1 MRNFDYLLSLPYNLS
16 ELHSYCAAA
25 EEKQISNPKESVVH
39 ARQALEYIVRT
50 IYQLKH
56 AEIPERS
63 NLWELMQNE
72 IFTSFINNEEVL
84 RDAHYVRKVGNNG
97 AHVGNEVTQ
106 KHAYFCLLDLYRLVG
121 AVLKKLLIIEEY
133 PSFDRDL
140 IPAHPEI
147 SVMVPV
153 EPVAPDQIVEAAAPG
168 AASST
173 APVEPVPS
181 TLTEAETREKY
192 IDLMLCEAG
201 WEIMTE
207 KGLEAASRA
216 CIEIKVLGM
225 PNDGGVGY
233 ADYVLFGSN
242 GKPLAV
248 IEAKKTSL
256 DPNVG
261 KQQAILYAD
270 CLEKQYGVRPVI
282 YYTSGFQ
289 TYIIDGLGYP
299 PRKLY
304 AFHTEDELERLIQK
318 RTRNSITD
326 VEPQAHITNRYYQKM
341 AIKATCEHLNKM
353 HRKALI
359 VMATGTGKTRVAIS
373 LVDVLKRNE
382 WAKNILF
389 LADRTSLVNQAH
401 KNFHKLLPHETNCI
415 LNEQGN
421 PDKNAR
427 LMFSTYQTM
436 IKLVDTDERPFSI
449 GRFDLIIVDEAHRSI
464 FGKYGAIFSY
474 FDAMLIGLTATP
486 REEVER
492 STYDIFELEQ
502 GSPNYAYELEQAVS
516 DGYLVNYVP
525 LKRGSLILENGI
537 RYNDL
542 TPEEQERMEVIWEY
556 EATRQALAGGE
567 PRDIGSNELFT
578 YIHNVHTIDLV
589 LQDLMENGL
598 KVQNGERIGKTII
611 FAAGHHHAQLI
622 VERFNTLYPEY
633 GPDFCVLIDNQVN
646 YAQSL
651 IDKFEV
657 RDNEPQI
664 AVSVDMLD
672 TGIDVPDVLN
682 LVLFKRVK
690 SKIKFMQMLGRGTR
704 LSPDVFGIGEDKKEF
719 YVFDWCNNFEYFG
732 KNPKGQTLDRVMSLT
747 EKLFGLRTDIAF
759 HLQHQIYQ
767 EDEFAKSLHDD
778 LKLILREQVQK
789 LNENHISVRE
799 KWEAV
804 SHFKEESSW
813 LALSHL
819 DTWTLKNTIAPLI
832 VKNTNDVDAKRFDVL
847 MLQIELSLLDEEV
860 YADRAVLNVQ
870 KVAEALESKAVLPQ
884 VKAKMTTI
892 HEVLNPTYW
901 EMCTANKDFSWLE
914 KVRIELRELTKFL
927 TGDKNKWFV
936 VNIQDEASF
945 GTVSG
950 EISTRVSYRQN
961 ILDFLAK
968 HRDLPVLDKIYTMQQ
983 LTTSDIRELERI
995 LWSELGSKE
1004 DYDRCTESMLCGSNV
1019 AMFIRSLIGVDRKV
1033 AVARFSDFLSGAKL
1047 NSDQEEYLAT
1057 IINYVCV
1064 NGDITVETVVNDDPF
1079 ADYLHSIFGEYQ
1091 VPLAQY
1097 INNIHGVIIPITA

>member
-72 IFTSFINNEEVL
+72 TFTSFINNEEVI

-133 PSFDRDL
+133 PLFDRDL

-153 EPVAPDQIVEAAAPG
+153 EPVAPDKLVEAATPE

-207 KGLEAASRA
+207 KGIEAASRA

-270 CLEKQYGVRPVI
+270 CLEKKYGVRPVI

-326 VEPQAHITNRYYQKM
+326 VEPQAHITDRYYQKM

-492 STYDIFELEQ
+492 STYDVFELEQ

-537 RYNDL
+537 KYNDL

-719 YVFDWCNNFEYFG
+719 YVFDWCNNFEYFS
-732 KNPKGQTLDRVMSLT
+732 KNPNGQTLDRVMSLT

-799 KWEAV
+799 KWETV

-819 DTWTLKNTIAPLI
+819 DTWILKNTIAPLI

-892 HEVLNPTYW
+892 HEVLNSTCW

-927 TGDKNKWFV
+927 TGDNNKWFV

-945 GTVSG
+945 GTVNG

-961 ILDFLAK
+961 ILDFLAE

-995 LWSELGSKE
+995 LWIELGSKE

-1097 INNIHGVIIPITA
+1097 INNIHGVIIPVTA

>member
-1 MRNFDYLLSLPYNLS
+1 
-16 ELHSYCAAA
+16 
-25 EEKQISNPKESVVH
+25 
-39 ARQALEYIVRT
+39 
-50 IYQLKH
+50 
-56 AEIPERS
+56 
-63 NLWELMQNE
+63 
-72 IFTSFINNEEVL
+72 
-84 RDAHYVRKVGNNG
+84 
-97 AHVGNEVTQ
+97 
-106 KHAYFCLLDLYRLVG
+106 
-121 AVLKKLLIIEEY
+121 
-133 PSFDRDL
+133 
-140 IPAHPEI
+140 
-147 SVMVPV
+147 
-153 EPVAPDQIVEAAAPG
+153 
-168 AASST
+168 
-173 APVEPVPS
+173 
-181 TLTEAETREKY
+181 
-192 IDLMLCEAG
+192 
-201 WEIMTE
+201 
-207 KGLEAASRA
+207 
-216 CIEIKVLGM
+216 
-225 PNDGGVGY
+225 
-233 ADYVLFGSN
+233 
-242 GKPLAV
+242 
-248 IEAKKTSL
+248 
-256 DPNVG
+256 
-261 KQQAILYAD
+261 
-270 CLEKQYGVRPVI
+270 
-282 YYTSGFQ
+282 
-289 TYIIDGLGYP
+289 
-299 PRKLY
+299 
-304 AFHTEDELERLIQK
+304 
-318 RTRNSITD
+318 
-326 VEPQAHITNRYYQKM
+326 
-341 AIKATCEHLNKM
+341 
-353 HRKALI
+353 
-359 VMATGTGKTRVAIS
+359 
-373 LVDVLKRNE
+373 
-382 WAKNILF
+382 
-389 LADRTSLVNQAH
+389 
-401 KNFHKLLPHETNCI
+401 
-415 LNEQGN
+415 
-421 PDKNAR
+421 
-427 LMFSTYQTM
+427 MFSTYQTM

-719 YVFDWCNNFEYFG
+719 YVFDWCNNFEYFS
-732 KNPKGQTLDRVMSLT
+732 KNPNGQTLDRVMSLT

-804 SHFKEESSW
+804 SHYKEESSW

>member
-1 MRNFDYLLSLPYNLS
+1 MRNFDYLLSLPYNLI

-133 PSFDRDL
+133 PPFDRNL

-153 EPVAPDQIVEAAAPG
+153 EPVAPDKLVEAAAPE

-464 FGKYGAIFSY
+464 FGKYSAIFSY

-704 LSPDVFGIGEDKKEF
+704 LSPDVFGAGEDKKEF

-732 KNPKGQTLDRVMSLT
+732 KNPNGQTLDRVMSLT

-767 EDEFAKSLHDD
+767 EDEFAKSLHDN

-936 VNIQDEASF
+936 VNIQDETSF
-945 GTVSG
+945 GTISG

>member
-72 IFTSFINNEEVL
+72 TFTSFINNEEVI

-181 TLTEAETREKY
+181 TLTEAETRDKY

-207 KGLEAASRA
+207 KGIEAASRA

-270 CLEKQYGVRPVI
+270 CLEKKYGVRPVI

-289 TYIIDGLGYP
+289 TYIIDVLGYP

-326 VEPQAHITNRYYQKM
+326 VEPQAHITDRYYQKM

-492 STYDIFELEQ
+492 STYDVFELEQ

-537 RYNDL
+537 KYNDL

-719 YVFDWCNNFEYFG
+719 YVFDWCNNFEYFS
-732 KNPKGQTLDRVMSLT
+732 KNPNGQTLDRVMSLT

-870 KVAEALESKAVLPQ
+870 KVAEALEAKAVLPQ

-914 KVRIELRELTKFL
+914 KVRIELRALTKFL

-961 ILDFLAK
+961 ILDFLAE

-995 LWSELGSKE
+995 LWIELGSKE